1 MRGFLFSVLAFG
13 VMGCAD
19 TDSSVKVVNSIPTAL
34 ITSHSDGS
42 SMLEGDSVMFVGNAS
57 DDDNVA
63 AELEALW
70 QTGSDILCDWSAVGS
85 GGTTSCDAVITVD
98 MSVITLVVRDP
109 RDAIG
114 SVSVTIDIGATDAP
128 TATISSPLSG
138 ASFYSDQSIDLEGVV
153 DDTEDAQD
161 TLTVSWQSDID
172 GALAADAAP
181 DSTGTVLASTH
192 LSEGEHFLTMT
203 ATDSSGKSGSDS
215 VTINVGPA
223 NSPPVCALLAPEDGA
238 SGPEG
243 DLVVFVGEVGD
254 VDIPAD
260 SLAVSWSSD
269 KDGELGAST
278 PTSAGAVSFPYGGL
292 SVDTHVISMTVA
304 DDIGVSCTDN
314 VIYTVSTPPTVEI
327 SNPVDASVYTDLD
340 LVRFSANVNDNEDF
354 PTDLT
359 LEWSSSL
366 DGTLSTASSDS
377 TGLTEFTRRD
387 LSLGSHDI
395 TLTVTDTAGLF
406 SASFVSF
413 PGGEDEEAEA

>member
-1 MRGFLFSVLAFG
+1 MITRVCFAEVVMRGFLFSVLAFG

-181 DSTGTVLASTH
+181 DSTGTVL
-192 LSEGEHFLTMT
+192 
-203 ATDSSGKSGSDS
+203 
-215 VTINVGPA
+215 
-223 NSPPVCALLAPEDGA
+223 
-238 SGPEG
+238 
-243 DLVVFVGEVGD
+243 
-254 VDIPAD
+254 
-260 SLAVSWSSD
+260 
-269 KDGELGAST
+269 
-278 PTSAGAVSFPYGGL
+278 
-292 SVDTHVISMTVA
+292 
-304 DDIGVSCTDN
+304 
-314 VIYTVSTPPTVEI
+314 
-327 SNPVDASVYTDLD
+327 
-340 LVRFSANVNDNEDF
+340 
-354 PTDLT
+354 
-359 LEWSSSL
+359 
-366 DGTLSTASSDS
+366 
-377 TGLTEFTRRD
+377 
-387 LSLGSHDI
+387 
-395 TLTVTDTAGLF
+395 
-406 SASFVSF
+406 
-413 PGGEDEEAEA
+413 